1 MRNGIL
7 CFVQGCRRVHTGPW
21 ETLCPHTP
29 RFSAVP
35 FEPRPWGPSDPP
47 TPRRPLV
54 APRPWASSA
63 ARTPTASAA
72 APAVSAAA
80 TATGAGG
87 PAVGA
92 PPPRRAAGR
101 PPCGPPPRRGGGSPG
116 WRQGGLCFSLR
127 VGMMDTLGWHPPT
140 GLVHP
145 WDPWLLHFLFLKKDF
160 WMLQICQKNHRK
172 LRGASELHGV
182 STFSKLQHPLQTVF
196 ATSVSPQ
203 AFPQPTKHCAVTA
216 MALKCIAA
224 ELQHTAMQLQF
235 VVPWCRD
242 IRQFTG

>member
-7 CFVQGCRRVHTGPW
+7 CFVQGCRCAHWPW

-116 WRQGGLCFSLR
+116 WRQGGLCLSLR

-160 WMLQICQKNHRK
+160 WMLQICQKKITEN
-172 LRGASELHGV
+172 SEVLLNYMGSPRFPNS
-182 STFSKLQHPLQTVF
+182 STPCKTVF

-203 AFPQPTKHCAVTA
+203 AFPQPKKTLRCGCHGTE
-216 MALKCIAA
+216 MY
-224 ELQHTAMQLQF
+224 
-235 VVPWCRD
+235 CR
-242 IRQFTG
+242 